1 LPIRSH
7 FCRVSA
13 DDSKLGLELDGH
25 SHYII
30 KLNKINNGNVN
41 MGGIAYDLAWLVS
54 ALFGVVKFGLLVYII
69 LGLLVS
75 FAVVNGHNQL
85 VYMVMSTLSRIFEPM
100 LRPIRNILPNLGGL
114 DISPIF
120 LFIALEFASRI
131 LVRLLISLA

>member
-1 LPIRSH
+1 
-7 FCRVSA
+7 
-13 DDSKLGLELDGH
+13 
-25 SHYII
+25 
-30 KLNKINNGNVN
+30 

>member
-1 LPIRSH
+1 
-7 FCRVSA
+7 
-13 DDSKLGLELDGH
+13 
-25 SHYII
+25 
-30 KLNKINNGNVN
+30 

-75 FAVVNGHNQL
+75 FAVVNGHNQ
-85 VYMVMSTLSRIFEPM
+85 VVNMVMGTLYRIFEPM
-100 LRPIRNILPNLGGL
+100 LSPIRNFLPNLGGL